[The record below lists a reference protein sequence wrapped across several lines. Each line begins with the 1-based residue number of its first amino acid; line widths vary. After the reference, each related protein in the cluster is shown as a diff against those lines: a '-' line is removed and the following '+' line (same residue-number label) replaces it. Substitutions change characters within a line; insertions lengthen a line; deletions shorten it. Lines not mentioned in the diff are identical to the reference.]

1 MKIKSTVKPQLS
13 QGEKCI
19 IVPLCQS
26 NNFPLDLEL
35 KIKHWT
41 SVQTEAVSRINHE
54 NIDKK
59 NLISSKHACDD
70 SYYIFFSVSRI
81 QIALCVQCTP
91 YSNILNNSCSR
102 LDKYDILYYINQ
114 ILIWIYCAMCILIL
128 TGGTQLEQTLK
139 LSASAFSVSVKIC
152 HTIANI
158 QFDLE
163 CPTSNVD
170 YYELQVE
177 LKRCVFFPILQH
189 KTSRACE
196 LYIAVY
202 TERFS

>member
-1 MKIKSTVKPQLS
+1 
-13 QGEKCI
+13 
-19 IVPLCQS
+19 
-26 NNFPLDLEL
+26 
-35 KIKHWT
+35 
-41 SVQTEAVSRINHE
+41 
-54 NIDKK
+54 
-59 NLISSKHACDD
+59 
-70 SYYIFFSVSRI
+70 
-81 QIALCVQCTP
+81 
-91 YSNILNNSCSR
+91 
-102 LDKYDILYYINQ
+102 
-114 ILIWIYCAMCILIL
+114 MCILIL